1 VRQGTILRVPTLE
14 AEPGSQVQIA
24 DVLLISDGD
33 KTTVGSPTVGGAMV
47 VLDVLEHGKGR
58 KVINFKYKAKVRYR
72 RKRGHRQGYTALKVM
87 EILTDGAKPS
97 ARVAETSSTRRV
109 APEAAE
115 PVEAAEA
122 IAEAAV
128 EATAEATAEAAAEAT
143 VAAAAEATAAAPVRR
158 RRAAPAPAT
167 TEEAPAAAPRRR
179 RAATP
184 DAAEPAKE

>member
-128 EATAEATAEAAAEAT
+128 EATAEA
-143 VAAAAEATAAAPVRR
+143 PVRR

>member
-109 APEAAE
+109 APEAAA

-122 IAEAAV
+122 
-128 EATAEATAEAAAEAT
+128 TAEVAPEAT
-143 VAAAAEATAAAPVRR
+143 VAAPVRR
-158 RRAAPAPAT
+158 RRAVPAPAT

>member
-1 VRQGTILRVPTLE
+1 MRQGTILRVPTLE

-109 APEAAE
+109 APEAAA
-115 PVEAAEA
+115 PVEAIEA
-122 IAEAAV
+122 TADV
-128 EATAEATAEAAAEAT
+128 TAEAT
-143 VAAAAEATAAAPVRR
+143 VAAPVRR

-167 TEEAPAAAPRRR
+167 TTEEAPAAAPRRR
-179 RAATP
+179 RAAAP

>member
-1 VRQGTILRVPTLE
+1 MRQGTILRVPTLE

-109 APEAAE
+109 APEAAA
-115 PVEAAEA
+115 PVEAAKVT
-122 IAEAAV
+122 AEM
-128 EATAEATAEAAAEAT
+128 TAEATAAT
-143 VAAAAEATAAAPVRR
+143 PPVRR
-158 RRAAPAPAT
+158 RRATPAPSS
-167 TEEAPAAAPRRR
+167 TEEAPAAVRRRR
-179 RAATP
+179 RAAAP
-184 DAAEPAKE
+184 DAAQPAKE